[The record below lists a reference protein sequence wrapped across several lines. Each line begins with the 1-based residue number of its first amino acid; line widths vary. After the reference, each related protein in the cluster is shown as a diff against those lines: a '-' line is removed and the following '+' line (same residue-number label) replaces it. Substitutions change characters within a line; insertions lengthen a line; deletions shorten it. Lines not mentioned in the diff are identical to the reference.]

1 MPSVPLIARTYVTR
15 GPRVWS
21 RHEGARGD
29 DREGP
34 DDHAGPDVARRG
46 AVHGGAQ
53 RRRRRD
59 HRPRAA
65 RSRHRHRARRRAL
78 ARRRRGPRQRGGRRP
93 PHRAGDVRRRRLG
106 PRGGG
111 RRDGPRRVPSPRRR
125 LQQRGRGDHL
135 DARHHARVAAE
146 VGPDAG
152 RTTELLVALARD
164 GERPLGAQIEDQL
177 RAAIRSGALKPGAA
191 VPSTRDLARQLRV
204 SRGLVVDAYAQLGA
218 EGYLLVRQGARPRVA
233 AVPGAGTAVADE
245 PAAAPAPRYDFR
257 PAIPDVSMFPRD
269 AWLRCVRRALA
280 VMTDEDLGYG
290 DPRGVLRLRAALA
303 DYLGRVR
310 GVVAD
315 PSRFVVTSGYM
326 QSEGLV
332 CRALAAAGARRVAVE
347 RPGHPIQ
354 RATVARAG
362 LEPVPVDVDAEG
374 LRVEDL
380 DAAGTDAVI
389 LTPAHQFP
397 LGVALSGER
406 RGALLAWLRAR
417 DAIAVEDDYDAEYRY
432 DRAAVGALQGLE
444 PDRVVYAG
452 SASKTL
458 APALRI
464 AWLAVPPRLLDAVAA
479 EKQLAGRGT
488 ADIEQDAVAGFLAAG
503 ELDRHLRRMRARYR
517 ARRDTLVA
525 ALAEAL
531 PEASIEGIAAGLHA
545 TVRLPAGHDEGAIL
559 AEAGRRR
566 VALETMAEY
575 DGDGPP
581 TLLLGYGQIAEA
593 AIRPGVAELAAA
605 VREAGSKPH

>member
-29 DREGP
+29 DRASP
-34 DDHAGPDVARRG
+34 DDHAGPNAARRG
-46 AVHGGAQ
+46 AVHGRAQ

-78 ARRRRGPRQRGGRRP
+78 ARRRRGPRQRDRRQP
-93 PHRAGDVRRRRLG
+93 PHREGHVRRRRLG

-111 RRDGPRRVPSPRRR
+111 RRDGPRWLPPPRRR
-125 LQQRGRGDHL
+125 LRRRGRGHHL

-146 VGPDAG
+146 VGPDGEG
-152 RTTELLVALARD
+152 RTTELLLALARA

-191 VPSTRDLARQLRV
+191 VPSTRDLARQLGV
-204 SRGLVVDAYAQLGA
+204 SRGLVGDAYAQLGA

-315 PSRFVVTSGYM
+315 PSRLVVTSGYM

-347 RPGHPIQ
+347 RPGHPGQ
-354 RATVARAG
+354 RAIVAPGG
-362 LEPVPVDVDAEG
+362 LEPLPVDVDEEG

-380 DAAGTDAVI
+380 DAAGADAVI

-397 LGVALSGER
+397 LGVPLSGAR
-406 RGALLAWLRAR
+406 RTALLAWLRAR
-417 DAIAVEDDYDAEYRY
+417 DAIAIEDDYDAEYRY

-464 AWLAVPPRLLDAVAA
+464 AWLAVPPRLLG
-479 EKQLAGRGT
+479 AG
-488 ADIEQDAVAGFLAAG
+488 AG
-503 ELDRHLRRMRARYR
+503 EEPPSRPR
-517 ARRDTLVA
+517 T
-525 ALAEAL
+525 
-531 PEASIEGIAAGLHA
+531 A
-545 TVRLPAGHDEGAIL
+545 TH
-559 AEAGRRR
+559 
-566 VALETMAEY
+566 
-575 DGDGPP
+575 
-581 TLLLGYGQIAEA
+581 
-593 AIRPGVAELAAA
+593 PG
-605 VREAGSKPH
+605 

>member
-21 RHEGARGD
+21 RNEGARGD

-135 DARHHARVAAE
+135 DARHHARVAAD
-146 VGPDAG
+146 VGPGDG
-152 RTTELLVALARD
+152 RTTELLLALARD

-191 VPSTRDLARQLRV
+191 VPSTRDLARQLGV

-233 AVPGAGTAVADE
+233 ATPGEEGGVEE
-245 PAAAPAPRYDFR
+245 PAPAPVPRYDFR
-257 PAIPDVSMFPRD
+257 PAMPDVSMFPRD
-269 AWLRCVRRALA
+269 AWLRCVRGALRA
-280 VMTDEDLGYG
+280 MTDEDLGYG
-290 DPRGVLRLRAALA
+290 DPRGVPRPRAALA

-310 GVVAD
+310 GVVSD
-315 PSRFVVTSGYM
+315 PSRIVITSGYM

-347 RPGHPIQ
+347 RPGHPVQ
-354 RATVARAG
+354 RAIAERAG
-362 LEPVPVDVDAEG
+362 LEPVPLDVDEEG
-374 LRVEDL
+374 LR
-380 DAAGTDAVI
+380 AARPISSSTRS
-389 LTPAHQFP
+389 P
-397 LGVALSGER
+397 SSSR
-406 RGALLAWLRAR
+406 R
-417 DAIAVEDDYDAEYRY
+417 
-432 DRAAVGALQGLE
+432 
-444 PDRVVYAG
+444 
-452 SASKTL
+452 AS
-458 APALRI
+458 
-464 AWLAVPPRLLDAVAA
+464 W
-479 EKQLAGRGT
+479 T
-488 ADIEQDAVAGFLAAG
+488 A
-503 ELDRHLRRMRARYR
+503 
-517 ARRDTLVA
+517 T
-525 ALAEAL
+525 
-531 PEASIEGIAAGLHA
+531 
-545 TVRLPAGHDEGAIL
+545 
-559 AEAGRRR
+559 
-566 VALETMAEY
+566 
-575 DGDGPP
+575 
-581 TLLLGYGQIAEA
+581 
-593 AIRPGVAELAAA
+593 
-605 VREAGSKPH
+605 